1 LSCWS
6 LILKAFPPD
15 SIFGRDSRSA
25 SATHPR
31 SSYFIPRSRKATSFV
46 SFSPRWMQQCGSPFR
61 SSTKFG
67 RFVNCCFYSCF
78 YSQPSFAPR
87 RSLTSTCSA
96 GQALV
101 LSEVEGSA
109 PACRLQVRA
118 LRPFACRG
126 RFLKPPSLRR
136 AGNTSRI
143 IPSLQYTCA
152 AERTGK
158 LPRGGF
164 GGSIHPWY
172 SSARGL
178 LTKSNCFWRGCPFCQ
193 SATRHRP
200 QPISFS
206 IHHLRSAFR

>member
-1 LSCWS
+1 VEVRSGRQRS
-6 LILKAFPPD
+6 LA
-15 SIFGRDSRSA
+15 G
-25 SATHPR
+25 
-31 SSYFIPRSRKATSFV
+31 
-46 SFSPRWMQQCGSPFR
+46 
-61 SSTKFG
+61 SSTAAFT
-67 RFVNCCFYSCF
+67 RAFTR
-78 YSQPSFAPR
+78 SQVLSRGDLLRAPV
-87 RSLTSTCSA
+87 A
-96 GQALV
+96 QGKLV

-126 RFLKPPSLRR
+126 RFPKPPSLRR